1 MTILVYWRRNIWQLV
16 YYCITLLHNMLY
28 SAVFSLYLILFKL
41 LIIHVCPLKQAHQPA
56 VRGTR
61 QMADLDE
68 DLMNG
73 LTSNGLRGRLSS
85 MLQVLRA
92 HLLLLLLVILS
103 TSLLFQACHPHLR
116 IALWH
121 IIILVWKK
129 KPCSV
134 YFAPLI
140 GWQRRKALLSLY
152 FWGRPCLFKT
162 LACLPTILFSSVP
175 SLPRVPTNSRAWFSI
190 AVCS

>member
-1 MTILVYWRRNIWQLV
+1 
-16 YYCITLLHNMLY
+16 MLY

-140 GWQRRKALLSLY
+140 G
-152 FWGRPCLFKT
+152 
-162 LACLPTILFSSVP
+162 
-175 SLPRVPTNSRAWFSI
+175 
-190 AVCS
+190 